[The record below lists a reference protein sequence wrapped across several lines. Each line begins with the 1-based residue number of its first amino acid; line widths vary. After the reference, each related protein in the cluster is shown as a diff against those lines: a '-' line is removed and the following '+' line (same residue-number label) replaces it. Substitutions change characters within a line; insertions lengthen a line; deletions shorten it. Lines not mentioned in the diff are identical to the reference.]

1 MKIEVLVKP
10 GSSKEKLEKTGEN
23 RYTVWVHEPPVENK
37 ANLAVIKQLSKYF
50 DVPKSYICLLHG
62 SRGKRKIIE
71 IGSGS

>member
-50 DVPKSYICLLHG
+50 DVPKTYISIFRG
-62 SRGKRKIIE
+62 SKGKKKIIE